1 LLTVVPVTAPYND
14 PAPDLRGLPRHLRRS
29 SQRVLSDALGYD
41 LTGLGREELLES
53 FTSTKPGLALA
64 AAGEAAYRT
73 LGLRAY
79 PEQLVA
85 THLLSEHYIVEMDT
99 GEGKT
104 LAASMAAALIARE
117 VHVHVATANDYLA
130 ARDAAYTKD
139 FYEYLGLR
147 VGVTSNQ
154 KTVEE
159 KKVAYNSEIIYS
171 TISQFAFDYLVDHL
185 ATDPDVR
192 VQTKRQSII
201 VDEADSVMIDE
212 ARTPLIISGPPLAE
226 APQGHWAQFVRE
238 LAPYHHE
245 ELQENRQVWLTPSGI
260 KAAEAFAKVPNLY
273 DNPRLAGL
281 VHAALIAEFIYK
293 RDRDYLITEEDPP
306 VVAIIDEGTGRV
318 LPGRRWQNGIHEA
331 VEAKEGLSVRPP
343 VPIEATI
350 SVPSYL
356 DLYDHIGGT
365 SGSVVAATE
374 EFAHLYD
381 KEVISVPRHLP
392 LNRLDHPERIF
403 LHIGDKHD
411 AILSLVAE
419 LNQSGRPVLIGTPSV
434 SEAHALSDLFT
445 TRGLAHELLSARRH
459 LQEAQIIARA
469 GAPGAITIATNMAGR
484 GVDIIL
490 GGNPEDSQL
499 SPEDLA
505 AAREATIASGG
516 LVVIA
521 TARHSSQRID
531 VQLRGRSARQ
541 GEPGETYTF
550 LSCDDDL
557 LSDAKNSRLFDLI
570 RTQAGEHGYATSS
583 LVTKL
588 VNDIQQRV
596 ELAHEAE
603 RTNARNYER
612 HAGAQRG
619 EVYRYRDQILDSD
632 WAENIRHWCALAAD
646 YDVLEDQLWPFYGD
660 PVIDAATSEVVY
672 EIEAPEEEDDDI
684 VFIEDIPEVDV
695 EALTQEVTDTFRANA
710 TELPDDAR
718 DMLVR
723 YLLVTT
729 LDASWQNHLVNV
741 DTLQDGT
748 ALRRTA
754 GDPIAQFSRD
764 VHKLFERM
772 LTRMLALGL
781 DKIRTV
787 TPTLTPLESPVPAN
801 SATDTP

>member
-14 PAPDLRGLPRHLRRS
+14 PAPDLRELPRHLRRS
-29 SQRVLSDALGYD
+29 SQRILEAALDYD
-41 LTGLGREELLES
+41 LTGLSQEQLLES
-53 FTSTKPGLALA
+53 FSSTIPALALA
-64 AAGEAAYRT
+64 AAAEAAQRT

-104 LAASMAAALIARE
+104 LAASMAAALIARH

-139 FYEYLGLR
+139 FYGYLGLR

-154 KTVEE
+154 ITVEE
-159 KKVAYNSEIIYS
+159 KKVAYDSEIVYS
-171 TISQFAFDYLVDHL
+171 TISQFAFDYLADHL
-185 ATDPDVR
+185 AADPERR
-192 VQTKRQSII
+192 VQTKHQSVI

-212 ARTPLIISGPPLAE
+212 ARTPLIMSGAPLAE
-226 APQGHWAQFVRE
+226 SPQGHWAQFVRE
-238 LAPYHHE
+238 LAPYHYE
-245 ELQENRQVWLTPSGI
+245 ELKENRQVWLTPSGI
-260 KAAEAFAKVPNLY
+260 RAAEAFAKVPNLY

-281 VHAALIAEFIYK
+281 AHAALIAEVIYK
-293 RDRDYLITEEDPP
+293 RDRDYLVTEDEPP
-306 VVAIIDEGTGRV
+306 LVVIIDEGTGRV
-318 LPGRRWQNGIHEA
+318 MPGRRWQDGIHEA
-331 VEAKEGLSVRPP
+331 VEAKEGLNVRPP
-343 VPIEATI
+343 VPTVATT
-350 SVPSYL
+350 SVPAYL
-356 DLYDHIGGT
+356 DLYENVAGT
-365 SGSVVAATE
+365 SGSVVAATD

-392 LNRLDHPERIF
+392 LDRLDHPERIF
-403 LHIGDKHD
+403 LHSGDKHD
-411 AILSLVAE
+411 AIVSLVTE
-419 LNQSGRPVLIGTPSV
+419 LNQSRRPVLIGTPSV
-434 SEAHALSDLFT
+434 QEAHALSDLFT
-445 TRGLAHELLSARRH
+445 ERGLAHELLSARRH

-469 GAPGAITIATNMAGR
+469 GVPGAITIATNMAGR
-484 GVDIIL
+484 GVDILL
-490 GGNPEDSQL
+490 GGNPEDSQI
-499 SPEDLA
+499 SPEALA
-505 AAREATIASGG
+505 EAREATIASGG

-541 GEPGETYTF
+541 GEPGETFTF

-557 LSDAKNSRLFDLI
+557 LSDVKNSRLFDLI

-596 ELAHEAE
+596 EMSHEAE

-612 HAGAQRG
+612 HAAAQRT

-632 WAENIRHWCALAAD
+632 WVENIRHWCALAAD
-646 YDVLEDQLWPFYGD
+646 YDVLEDRLWPFYGD
-660 PVIDAATSEVVY
+660 PVINAATSEVAY
-672 EIEAPEEEDDDI
+672 EVEAPEEDDEDI
-684 VFIEDIPEVDV
+684 IFIEDIPEVDV
-695 EALTQEVTDTFRANA
+695 EGITKEVTDTFRANSDQISD
-710 TELPDDAR
+710 EAR
-718 DMLVR
+718 DHVVR
-723 YLLVTT
+723 YLLTTT
-729 LDASWQNHLVNV
+729 LDASWQNHLVSI
-741 DTLQDGT
+741 DTLRDGT

-781 DKIRTV
+781 GKILDV
-787 TPTLTPLESPVPAN
+787 TATPSPLASTDAPN
-801 SATDTP
+801 SATTTT